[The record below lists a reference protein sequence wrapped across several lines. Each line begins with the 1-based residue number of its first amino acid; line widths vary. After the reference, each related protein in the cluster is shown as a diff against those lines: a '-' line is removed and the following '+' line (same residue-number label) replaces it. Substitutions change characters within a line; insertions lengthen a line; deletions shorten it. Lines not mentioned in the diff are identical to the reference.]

1 KGQQRNQ
8 LAVAASHGCPGE
20 LTLLLLLSLLG
31 SGRADFASDRAECG
45 NQVIGLA
52 TCLAYVQG
60 HAEDP
65 SPDCC
70 SGLKQVVAKS
80 FRCLCVLIKDRNE
93 PNLSFRF
100 NFTRALLL
108 SPKCDVT
115 ANLSDCPRLLNLAPN
130 SAEAKFFEQFGMDIK
145 ATAAGAGAGNSTG
158 NASPTENKNGG
169 RDKTLSNASDGESNK
184 SWSRLSTGGEQ
195 VMEMKTVSC
204 FILLFVT
211 LAHVDAR
218 LGFDPTLMDQGVS
231 ASGKNMNHLLYSD
244 RNAHYQFHTI
254 KDDYIM
260 PKFYHEA
267 VLYTMIST
275 GNMDSYME
283 EQPQESACGSCLEAS
298 QRAKKALDDLETF
311 GELQRL
317 CLPLP
322 SGIKDKCL
330 ERSSAYIRQTKL
342 SLRDLFDQENLCK
355 STGQCTGE
363 SMSPRKDAIT
373 PLMTESA
380 KKVEECGECNEAV
393 KQIFAGLQTP
403 RMIKKM
409 KQILG
414 EYCEEV
420 ESEKHC
426 EVILHRYVPI
436 IMLQLEKLKP
446 EEMCG
451 TLGFCAVG
459 MPL

>member
-218 LGFDPTLMDQGVS
+218 LGFDPTLMDQG
-231 ASGKNMNHLLYSD
+231 
-244 RNAHYQFHTI
+244 
-254 KDDYIM
+254 
-260 PKFYHEA
+260 
-267 VLYTMIST
+267 
-275 GNMDSYME
+275 NMDSYME

>member
-1 KGQQRNQ
+1 M
-8 LAVAASHGCPGE
+8 
-20 LTLLLLLSLLG
+20 
-31 SGRADFASDRAECG
+31 
-45 NQVIGLA
+45 
-52 TCLAYVQG
+52 
-60 HAEDP
+60 
-65 SPDCC
+65 CC
-70 SGLKQVVAKS
+70 CIQWHQ
-80 FRCLCVLIKDRNE
+80 CVLIPSLYLQFLKQSWFHICRS
-93 PNLSFRF
+93 LS
-100 NFTRALLL
+100 
-108 SPKCDVT
+108 
-115 ANLSDCPRLLNLAPN
+115 
-130 SAEAKFFEQFGMDIK
+130 
-145 ATAAGAGAGNSTG
+145 
-158 NASPTENKNGG
+158 
-169 RDKTLSNASDGESNK
+169 
-184 SWSRLSTGGEQ
+184 GEQ

-218 LGFDPTLMDQGVS
+218 LGFDPTLMDQ
-231 ASGKNMNHLLYSD
+231 
-244 RNAHYQFHTI
+244 
-254 KDDYIM
+254 
-260 PKFYHEA
+260 
-267 VLYTMIST
+267 

-380 KKVEECGECNEAV
+380 KVEECGECNEAV